1 MSGSKGGGGGDG
13 SGKGRGRGRRR
24 AAVLTVAGADPSGAS
39 GVYRDVATFEALGC
53 TGVAAITALT
63 AQNTSRFASAE
74 PASARMISA
83 QIGAVFEDFDVGAV
97 KVGMVRGGGAVRAVS
112 SALRRWI
119 GKRGKG
125 RKNIPVVVD
134 PVVRSTTGGRLLD
147 ARSLGP
153 YREHIVP
160 LAAVVTPNVYELGVL
175 AGSGRLARAGES
187 GAGAE
192 SAWAAVE
199 GDAREAAQK
208 VICMGAGSVI
218 VTGVYG
224 KGGRTVMDMVFEG
237 AGREPYPAV
246 AGGRGGRGGM
256 RAAAGRGRMRGSGCT
271 HSAALAALLA
281 SGAGLAEAAR
291 GAAAIAHRS
300 VTGALPRGTGLPVA
314 APAAAADAAVA
325 AGGPTSRSV
334 LASASA
340 AAAARPGASAS
351 EAAAAG
357 RLEAAAASL
366 AAIPGIGRHIPEC
379 QTNIAYAP
387 PGRAPASPDDVIGLD
402 GRIVSTMSGGA
413 IVPGRAARGASRH
426 VASALVEASR
436 RFPSLRAAANIRYDP
451 RTVDAARSL
460 GMAVSSY
467 DRADE
472 PAATRRS
479 EGSSVRWGVRSALR
493 GARRRGDAVYHT
505 GDLGKEPMIVVFGT
519 GPRDVVS
526 KVARIAAAAAE
537 EEGRRGRRG
546 RPTEIK

>member
-1 MSGSKGGGGGDG
+1 MSRSRGRGGLGGG
-13 SGKGRGRGRRR
+13 GKGRGPGRRGA

-39 GVYRDVATFEALGC
+39 GVYRDIATFEALGC

-97 KVGMVRGGGAVRAVS
+97 KVGMVRGGEAVRAVR
-112 SALRRWI
+112 SALRRGI
-119 GKRGKG
+119 GGRRGRGG

-153 YREHIVP
+153 YREGIVP
-160 LAAVVTPNVYELGVL
+160 LAAVATPNVYELGVL
-175 AGSGRLARAGES
+175 AGSRRLARAGES
-187 GAGAE
+187 GAGA
-192 SAWAAVE
+192 AWATVE
-199 GDAREAAQK
+199 GDAKEAARK
-208 VICMGAGSVI
+208 VIGMGAGSVI
-218 VTGVYG
+218 VTGVRG
-224 KGGRTVMDMVFEG
+224 GGRGGRTVMDMVFER
-237 AGREPYPAV
+237 AEREPYPAV
-246 AGGRGGRGGM
+246 AAGRGGGGGA
-256 RAAAGRGRMRGSGCT
+256 RQEARGRRRGSGCT

-300 VTGALPRGTGLPVA
+300 VTGAQPRGAGLPVA
-314 APAAAADAAVA
+314 APAVAAA
-325 AGGPTSRSV
+325 AGGAPSRSAPPPAAPPR
-334 LASASA
+334 ASASDT
-340 AAAARPGASAS
+340 
-351 EAAAAG
+351 AAAG
-357 RLEAAAASL
+357 RLDAAAASL

-387 PGRAPASPDDVIGLD
+387 SPAPSSPGDVLGLD

-413 IVPGRAARGASRH
+413 LVPGRAARGASRH

-467 DRADE
+467 DRAAE
-472 PAATRRS
+472 PAAAKRS

-493 GARRRGDAVYHT
+493 GARRARDAVYHT
-505 GDLGKEPMIVVFGT
+505 GDHGKEPMIVVFGT

-526 KVARIAAAAAE
+526 KVARIAAEA
-537 EEGRRGRRG
+537 GRRG

>member
-1 MSGSKGGGGGDG
+1 MSGSRGRGGLGGDG
-13 SGKGRGRGRRR
+13 KGQGRRGA

-39 GVYRDVATFEALGC
+39 GVYRDIATFEALGC

-97 KVGMVRGGGAVRAVS
+97 KVGMVRGREAVRAVR
-112 SALRRWI
+112 SALRRGI
-119 GKRGKG
+119 GGRRGRGG
-125 RKNIPVVVD
+125 RENIPVVVD

-153 YREHIVP
+153 YREGIVP
-160 LAAVVTPNVYELGVL
+160 LAAVATPNVYELGVL
-175 AGSGRLARAGES
+175 AGSRRLARAGES
-187 GAGAE
+187 GAGAGA
-192 SAWAAVE
+192 AWAAVE
-199 GDAREAAQK
+199 GDAKEAARK
-208 VICMGAGSVI
+208 VIGMGAGSVI
-218 VTGVYG
+218 VTGVRG
-224 KGGRTVMDMVFEG
+224 GGRGGRTVMDMVFEG
-237 AGREPYPAV
+237 AKREPYPAV
-246 AGGRGGRGGM
+246 AAGRGGM
-256 RAAAGRGRMRGSGCT
+256 QKAAAAGRGRRRGSGCT

-300 VTGALPRGTGLPVA
+300 VTGARPRGAGLPVA
-314 APAAAADAAVA
+314 APAVAAA
-325 AGGPTSRSV
+325 AGGAPSRSAPPPAAPPR
-334 LASASA
+334 ASAS
-340 AAAARPGASAS
+340 GT
-351 EAAAAG
+351 AAAG
-357 RLEAAAASL
+357 RLDAAAASL

-387 PGRAPASPDDVIGLD
+387 GPAPSSPGDVLGLD

-413 IVPGRAARGASRH
+413 LVPGRAARGASRH

-467 DRADE
+467 DRAAE
-472 PAATRRS
+472 PAAAKRS

-493 GARRRGDAVYHT
+493 GARRARDAVYHT
-505 GDLGKEPMIVVFGT
+505 GDHGKEPMIVVFGT

-526 KVARIAAAAAE
+526 KVARIAAEA
-537 EEGRRGRRG
+537 GRRG

>member
-1 MSGSKGGGGGDG
+1 MSGSKRGGMGG

-53 TGVAAITALT
+53 TGAAAITALT

-112 SALRRWI
+112 SALRRRI

-256 RAAAGRGRMRGSGCT
+256 RAVAGRGRMRGSGCT

-314 APAAAADAAVA
+314 APAVVA
-325 AGGPTSRSV
+325 SGGPPSRSV

-340 AAAARPGASAS
+340 AAAARPRASAS

-387 PGRAPASPDDVIGLD
+387 PGRAPASPGDVLGLD

-467 DRADE
+467 DRAGE

-526 KVARIAAAAAE
+526 KVARIADAAAE